1 MSHDP
6 DHYLTQ
12 PMDNQEAAHNRRI
25 AVTDEN
31 VAACAQAIRDLDRI
45 TPPPLTA
52 EDQARA
58 VLEYL
63 SSTTTAALNRDS
75 ERLNWFEDWG
85 YEYDGLL
92 ERGWGIGLPANQ
104 KGNTR
109 DLRAAIDAQM
119 GLNFDRRFVSPNIVH
134 EPHP

>member
-1 MSHDP
+1 MTPDP

-45 TPPPLTA
+45 TPRPLTA

-58 VLEYL
+58 VLCFL
-63 SSTTTAALNRDS
+63 ANNRDVPTS
-75 ERLNWFEDWG
+75 GTNG
-85 YEYDGLL
+85 
-92 ERGWGIGLPANQ
+92 
-104 KGNTR
+104 
-109 DLRAAIDAQM
+109 
-119 GLNFDRRFVSPNIVH
+119 
-134 EPHP
+134 EPTQ